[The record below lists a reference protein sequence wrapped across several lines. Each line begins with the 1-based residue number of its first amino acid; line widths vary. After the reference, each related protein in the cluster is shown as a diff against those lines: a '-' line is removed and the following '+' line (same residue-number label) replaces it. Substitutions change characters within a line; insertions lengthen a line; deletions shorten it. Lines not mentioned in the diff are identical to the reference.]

1 MSQAQAKSS
10 WRQEFEDVLRGI
22 AGAFLFGV
30 PLLYT
35 MEVWWIGSHIGPAR
49 MLVGLA
55 LTYLALI
62 AINRTTGFRQQRGTS
77 FWRSL
82 SDSAEALAIGLV
94 VAALSL
100 LLIRRL
106 TSDMALDTALG
117 LIALESIPFSIGV
130 GIAGGL
136 LDRGGGD
143 DDEKDSDDDDE
154 DAAQAAAKD
163 REQSSE
169 PLWRETLADAGAT
182 ALGAII
188 VAFSIAPT
196 DEVPMIAGALAPF
209 ELLVMVAASL
219 VISYIIVFQAEF
231 GNQNSRQNHRGLFQ
245 SPLSETVASYLIALL
260 MSLIM
265 LVFFKHLPIDA
276 PFSQW
281 LTYAI
286 TLGLP
291 AAIGGAAGRLAI

>member
-1 MSQAQAKSS
+1 MTQARSQTQSS
-10 WRQEFEDVLRGI
+10 WGQEFEDILRGV

-82 SDSAEALAIGLV
+82 SDSAEVLAIGLV

-106 TSDMALDTALG
+106 SSDMALDTALG

-136 LDRGGGD
+136 LGRAG
-143 DDEKDSDDDDE
+143 DDDDE
-154 DAAQAAAKD
+154 DAAQAATKD
-163 REQSSE
+163 GEQSSE
-169 PLWRETLADAGAT
+169 SLWRETLADAGAT

-196 DEVPMIAGALAPF
+196 DEVPMIASALAPF
-209 ELLVMVAASL
+209 ELLVMVTASL
-219 VISYIIVFQAEF
+219 IISYIIVFQAEF

-245 SPLSETVASYLIALL
+245 SPLSETVASYLIALV

-291 AAIGGAAGRLAI
+291 ATIGGAAGRLAI